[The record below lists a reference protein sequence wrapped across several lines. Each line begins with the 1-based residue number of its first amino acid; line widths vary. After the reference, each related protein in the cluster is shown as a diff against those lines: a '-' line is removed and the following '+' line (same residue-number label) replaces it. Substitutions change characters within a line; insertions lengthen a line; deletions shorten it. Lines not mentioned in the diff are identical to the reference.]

1 MNGDRVTVDSKGRR
15 RSGATPNSAT
25 GHVLPPG
32 AALHRRSIKLV
43 DCAWQRGRNPGRGA
57 VRGIE
62 RRHLSVSRRYGHHA
76 RRPHGRPAV
85 NPTVRGDCGP
95 WVGGRA
101 ALAAGTMLTAGP
113 AVLPLAATSPGAALV
128 VMLCWG
134 FAGFEPLSP
143 RALRSAEIHNLALE
157 HGAFSRATTKLN
169 GPQQRDPSF
178 LAPAE
183 SAEQLAA
190 DRG

>member
-1 MNGDRVTVDSKGRR
+1 MGRR
-15 RSGATPNSAT
+15 ACGLGGRDHADGGAGRASA
-25 GHVLPPG
+25 
-32 AALHRRSIKLV
+32 
-43 DCAWQRGRNPGRGA
+43 
-57 VRGIE
+57 
-62 RRHLSVSRRYGHHA
+62 RRHES
-76 RRPHGRPAV
+76 GR
-85 NPTVRGDCGP
+85 C
-95 WVGGRA
+95 
-101 ALAAGTMLTAGP
+101 
-113 AVLPLAATSPGAALV
+113 PG

-157 HGAFSRATTKLN
+157 HGAFSRAPTTLN
-169 GPQQRDPSF
+169 GPQQRDPRF